1 MKTKNMI
8 QKTLSPTTGGLKML
22 TTFLFLLPLCAVLL
36 GSGCDDDDE
45 NDYESIQLEYIKCPC
60 DSEMEFIKEITMNN
74 ILLFDASITT
84 FSEMKDLSFNGELS
98 PFICYTPQTDSVIV
112 YSIRTTMMGVGI
124 FCNFPN
130 AINRWNISEK
140 GDYVSFS
147 ADEFELCESK
157 GEIAANTY
165 SNLVL
170 TTLKR
175 KTK

>member
-1 MKTKNMI
+1 MKPKKI
-8 QKTLSPTTGGLKML
+8 KLL
-22 TTFLFLLPLCAVLL
+22 TTLLLLLPLGVVLL
-36 GSGCDDDDE
+36 VAGCDDKDDE
-45 NDYESIQLEYIKCPC
+45 NNYESIPLEYAKCPC
-60 DSEMEFIKEITMNN
+60 GSEIDLIKEIRMND

-98 PFICYTPQTDSVIV
+98 LFICYSPQTDSVIV

-124 FCNFPN
+124 FCNFPD
-130 AINRWNISEK
+130 AIQGWNISEK
-140 GDYVSFS
+140 GDYISFS
-147 ADEFELCESK
+147 ADEFELCENK
-157 GEIAANTY
+157 GGIAANTY